1 MKGGWYFRGDVIIG
15 ADSHTS
21 KKISQLIREGRDVSS
36 LNKEMRDISEQIKT
50 LDNTLKSVNEEINR
64 LLHNIPNI
72 IDDTVPIGDGETDN
86 IIIKTYGEKP
96 SFDFQ
101 PKPHWEIAEN
111 LGIVDFNRGAKLS
124 KSRFS
129 VYFGDGAKLER
140 ALINF
145 MLELHTSK
153 GYIEVIPPLL
163 VNKRQ

>member
-1 MKGGWYFRGDVIIG
+1 MLDLNYILNNLELVKDKTRKRQYNFDFENLLQLAEKRKTLIKDVEELKRTRNEG
-15 ADSHTS
+15 S
-21 KKISQLIREGRDVSS
+21 KKISQLIREGQDVSS

-72 IDDTVPIGDGETDN
+72 IDDTVPIGDGEADN

-96 SFDFQ
+96 YFDFQ

-124 KSRFS
+124 NPVFC
-129 VYFGDGAKLER
+129 
-140 ALINF
+140 
-145 MLELHTSK
+145 
-153 GYIEVIPPLL
+153 LL
-163 VNKRQ
+163 W